1 MKQVL
6 FILSFLMILS
16 RCGDSSTGSDG
27 ANVFIGSWTINSL
40 EVNSESDCSGEWGPM
55 DFEFDLEL
63 SCQGFIMNSN
73 GTIDFPCNGGD
84 GGTWTVSEE
93 EIYSI
98 VTSDGQNLSGEI
110 SSNGQGLTIT
120 GILEDGGMSMCARYT
135 LSSGDVD
142 CSECEDDSGDV
153 DIEIPDCA
161 IGCLVELMT
170 SGVDL
175 TPAEDGGF
183 TEEQVE
189 AICEWLDG
197 QSTSTCADSCSG
209 QDQENWEAYLSM
221 LSLICIIGQ

>member
-6 FILSFLMILS
+6 FIFSFLMILS

-27 ANVFIGSWTINSL
+27 ANNPFVGSWTISNL
-40 EVNSESDCSGEWGPM
+40 EVNSESDCSGEWTPA
-55 DFEFDLEL
+55 DFGDL
-63 SCQGFIMNSN
+63 SCAGFIMNSN
-73 GTIDFPCNGGD
+73 GTIDLPCDGGS

-93 EIYSI
+93 GVYSI

-110 SSNGQGLTIT
+110 SSDGQGLTIT
-120 GILEDGGMSMCARYT
+120 GILEDGSMSMCAQYN

-142 CSECEDDSGDV
+142 CSDCEDDGGDV

-189 AICEWLDG
+189 AICSWLDD
-197 QSTSTCADSCSG
+197 QSTSTCADGCSG
-209 QDQENWEAYLSM
+209 QDQEDWEAYLSM